1 LAYSGLAYFYDIFT
15 KEINYKKMADRVE
28 GIFKK
33 FKVIPSLILDLAC
46 GTGSLTFELKSRGYD
61 LIGLDLSEEMLS
73 VAQNKAFEKGY
84 GDILFL
90 KQNMT
95 SFDLYGTVDAIV
107 CSLDGINHLLK
118 KEDVLKCFK
127 RASLFLNDG
136 GLFIF
141 DMNTVEKFKTLYGNN
156 SYIFEDENVFCGWQ
170 NAYNDKTKQNTF
182 HFSFFYE
189 EDGVYSR
196 MDDTCKE
203 KAYETRE
210 ITELLEQ
217 ANFKLLSI
225 YGGETGYKKYKDG
238 DLRAFFFVKK
248 G

>member
-33 FKVIPSLILDLAC
+33 CKAAPKLILDLAC
-46 GTGSLTFELKSRGYD
+46 GTGSLTLELKSRGYD
-61 LIGLDLSEEMLS
+61 LIGLDLSAEMLS
-73 VAQNKAFEKGY
+73 VAQNKAYDMGF

-95 SFDLYGTVDAIV
+95 SFDLYGTVDAIL

-118 KEDVLKCFK
+118 KEDVLKCFE
-127 RASLFLNDG
+127 RAALFLNDG

-141 DMNTVEKFKTLYGNN
+141 DINTPKKFKTLYGNN
-156 SYIFEDENVFCGWQ
+156 SYIFEDDNVFCGWQ
-170 NAYNDKTKQNTF
+170 NAYNDKTKINTF

-189 EDGVYSR
+189 QDGVYNR
-196 MDDTCKE
+196 LDDICKE
-203 KAYETRE
+203 KAYEIEE

-225 YGGETGYKKYKDG
+225 VGGEIGYKKYKDG
-238 DLRAFFFVKK
+238 DLRAVFTAKK